1 MKLKKRFIAQ
11 VTTRLN
17 IIIRKCPLRSVQ
29 TSTTTVIMAES
40 DKMSTG
46 IKKGCDNAATAAS
59 EDCEWER
66 DDGEEEQL
74 VLIELFGTF
83 TDDLVKDPDLRAKFI
98 GLDTA
103 RPMVQLGNQGLNSQK
118 IKLALVIL
126 QHEHTIT

>member
-1 MKLKKRFIAQ
+1 
-11 VTTRLN
+11 
-17 IIIRKCPLRSVQ
+17 
-29 TSTTTVIMAES
+29 MAES

-66 DDGEEEQL
+66 DDGEEEEQL